1 MMPTPLTR
9 EVESVPRLSSVTAP
23 LSHQTAL
30 GRLSDYLTLTKPR
43 IGIMALFT
51 VAAGYVL
58 GSGFQTNGLVLTH
71 VLIGAGM
78 VAAGGSVLNQLME
91 RRLDAHMRRTRNRP
105 LPTGRI
111 SPEEAAVFGAV
122 LSGAGLAY
130 LAATVPIASTC
141 AATLTFLLYVF
152 IYTPLKTVTVWNTLV
167 GAIPGALPPVI
178 GWCAAT
184 GWNNPS
190 GAVALFAILFF
201 WQLPHFLAIA
211 WMYRED
217 YAEAG
222 LRMLPITDPT
232 GRRTATTMFLTAV
245 ALLFGSLLS
254 VAVGLGSWLY
264 GLGAVVLGLWFL
276 HQTYAFTEQP
286 TDRRA
291 KTVLRA
297 SLLYLPAVL
306 ALLLIDG
313 YLNR

>member
-1 MMPTPLTR
+1 M
-9 EVESVPRLSSVTAP
+9 
-23 LSHQTAL
+23 HQTAL
-30 GRLSDYLTLTKPR
+30 SRLTDYLALTKPR

-51 VAAGYVL
+51 VAVGYVL
-58 GSGFQTNGLVLTH
+58 GAGFATNGRVLTH
-71 VLIGAGM
+71 VLVGAGL
-78 VAAGGSVLNQLME
+78 VAAGGSALNQLIE
-91 RRLDAHMRRTRNRP
+91 RRLDARMRRTSNRP

-130 LAATVPIASTC
+130 LAATVPM
-141 AATLTFLLYVF
+141 AATIAAALTFLIYVF
-152 IYTPLKTVTVWNTLV
+152 IYTPLKTFTVWNTLV

-184 GWNNPS
+184 GWNNPN
-190 GAVALFAILFF
+190 GALALFTILFL

-217 YAEAG
+217 YAVAG

-232 GRRTATTMFLTAV
+232 GRRTATTMFLTAA
-245 ALLFGSLLS
+245 ALLLGSLLS

-264 GLGAVVLGLWFL
+264 GIGAVLLGLWFL

-286 TDRRA
+286 TDRKAR
-291 KTVLRA
+291 TVLRA
-297 SLLYLPAVL
+297 SLVYLPAVL
-306 ALLLIDG
+306 VLLLIDG
-313 YLNR
+313 YLNH